1 MRVKL
6 TVLSSTER
14 IRRHAGLNQL
24 DDEAALTVSAATDSG
39 SPAEVEAAT
48 ADLVDALDSFNRE
61 LNGESPSKTSSGQS
75 DVVARGVAYA
85 VAEAARMLR
94 ESGAEH
100 SAWVVDTA
108 WLAVLAGDIDD
119 VREHVALEEAARR
132 E

>member
-1 MRVKL
+1 
-6 TVLSSTER
+6 LSAAER
-14 IRRHAGLNQL
+14 IRRHAGPDQPS
-24 DDEAALTVSAATDSG
+24 DETALTVSAASDRG

-61 LNGESPSKTSSGQS
+61 LNGEFPSKMSSGES
-75 DVVARGVAYA
+75 DVVPRDVTYA

-94 ESGAEH
+94 DSGADR
-100 SAWVVDTA
+100 SAWAVEIA
-108 WLAVLAGDIDD
+108 WLAVLAGDVDD